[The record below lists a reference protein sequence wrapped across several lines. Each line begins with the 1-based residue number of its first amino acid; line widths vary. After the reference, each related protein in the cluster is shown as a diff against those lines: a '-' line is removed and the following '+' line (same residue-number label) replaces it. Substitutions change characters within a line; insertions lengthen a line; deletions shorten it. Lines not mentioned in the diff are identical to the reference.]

1 VSESERA
8 AARARGSQQADA
20 KAIVHAEPIERVLER
35 CGGDPSRGLTSD
47 EAEKRLAELGRNEL
61 PKQAR
66 PSALSRILAQFA
78 NPIVLTLLVAAV
90 IALVN
95 GASRAEEPLL
105 VRFGDAIAIFLI
117 VLLNAVLGFY
127 QERRAEQALDALEK
141 MQSTQARV
149 MRDEKVISIDAA
161 EVTVGDLLELEA
173 GDAVPADARLLQAI
187 NLAVEE
193 SSLTGES
200 MPAGKDARA
209 ALPPDAPLGD
219 RSTML
224 FLGTS
229 IVRGKGRAIVVATGV
244 HTELGKLSV
253 LIHKAGDRTTP
264 LEDKLA
270 HFGKRIL
277 WACLALS
284 ALLFLRGAIK
294 GDRPLHELLLEA
306 VSLAVAAIP
315 EGLPAIT
322 TITLALGMQRMAKR
336 GAIIRKL
343 AAVETLGA
351 ATVICSDKTG
361 TLTKNEMTVREIFTG
376 GERFDVS
383 GVGYAPDGA
392 ISRHQSSIA
401 GDHIEI
407 YADAPSSPL
416 NKLLATVALCNNAT
430 LSQDAEGKWKI
441 TGDPTEAALLT
452 LATKG
457 GSPKN
462 SVMPGLQVLKE
473 VPFDSDRKRMTVV
486 TLDARGREVVHT
498 KGSADILLPLCST
511 VATAHGV
518 IHLDDEE
525 RARILGE
532 AERMSGEALRVLA
545 VARRDLDRGESDETK
560 EDHHGADLEKRLT
573 FLGLVG
579 MIDPPREGVKEA
591 IRSCAEAQVRA
602 VMITGDH
609 KLTAIAIARELG
621 LWESDLAGGPRASS
635 TGPFLASERGGE
647 PIALS
652 GSELEALSDEEIV
665 ERINRVRVFARVTA
679 EQKLRIVRL
688 FKRAG
693 HIVAMTGD
701 GVNDA
706 PALRE
711 AHIGVAMGKDGTDV
725 ARQAADMVLADDNFA
740 TIVDAVREGRAI
752 WRNIQKFIFFLLSSN
767 AGLLVTVFAA
777 SFLRGLPPLTPLMI
791 LWINLVTNGL
801 PALALGVDPPDPT
814 QMMEAPR
821 KAQSG
826 LLSARDYLAILG
838 VGVWMG
844 GTALACYLWRWQDP
858 DGEVL
863 HHARAIAF
871 SLLALSPLF
880 HAFNCR
886 SPSVSVFAMRP
897 LVSKPLVAAVVL
909 SGAIH
914 LVAVLVPS
922 LRPVF
927 RTYRM
932 SSYEW
937 GVMLLLSA
945 SIIPVIELSK
955 FFQRVFWPTEKPPAP
970 RRDAL

>member
-1 VSESERA
+1 MPQVRGVESRGGELA
-8 AARARGSQQADA
+8 AVPRTASLQAEP
-20 KAIVHAEPIERVLER
+20 KASVHAQPIEHVLER
-35 CGGDPSRGLTSD
+35 CGADPARGLTSE
-47 EAEKRLAELGRNEL
+47 EAKKRLGELGRNEL
-61 PKQAR
+61 PKQPRDGAFKQ
-66 PSALSRILAQFA
+66 ILAQFA

-90 IALVN
+90 IALAN
-95 GASRAEEPLL
+95 GASRHDEPLL

-117 VLLNAVLGFY
+117 VFLNAILGFY

-149 MRDEKVISIDAA
+149 RRDEKLVLIDAA
-161 EVTVGDLLELEA
+161 EVVVGDLIEIEA
-173 GDAVPADARLLQAI
+173 GDAVPADARLLQTI
-187 NLAVEE
+187 DLAVEE

-209 ALPPDAPLGD
+209 ALAHDAPLGD

-224 FLGTS
+224 FVGTS
-229 IVRGKGRAIVVATGV
+229 IVRGKGRAVVVATGV

-253 LIHKAGDRTTP
+253 LIHRAGDHTTP
-264 LEDKLA
+264 LEEKLD

-284 ALLFLRGAIK
+284 ALLFARGAIK
-294 GDRPLHELLLEA
+294 GDRPFHELLLEA

-361 TLTKNEMTVREIFTG
+361 TLTQNEMTVREIFTG
-376 GERFDVS
+376 DERFDVT
-383 GVGYAPDGA
+383 GAGYAPEGDIVHAARGEKVGA
-392 ISRHQSSIA
+392 A
-401 GDHIEI
+401 AE
-407 YADAPSSPL
+407 PL
-416 NKLLATVALCNNAT
+416 SQLLATVALCNNAT
-430 LSQDAEGKWKI
+430 LEQDPSGKWKI

-452 LATKG
+452 LASKG
-457 GSPKN
+457 GVPKE
-462 SVMPGLQVLKE
+462 SVLPGHKVLKE
-473 VPFDSDRKRMTVV
+473 VPFDSDRKRMTIV
-486 TLDARGREVVHT
+486 TLDARGREVIHT
-498 KGSADILLPLCST
+498 KGSADVLLPLCSRM
-511 VATAHGV
+511 ATANGV
-518 IHLDDEE
+518 VPLEDDE
-525 RARILGE
+525 RARILRE
-532 AERMSGEALRVLA
+532 SERMSGEALRVLA
-545 VARRDLDRGESDETK
+545 VAKRDLDKGEGLAPDASGEAR
-560 EDHHGADLEKRLT
+560 EEWHGADLEKRLT

-579 MIDPPREGVKEA
+579 MIDPPRPGVKEA
-591 IRSCAEAQVRA
+591 VRSCAEAQVRA

-609 KLTAIAIARELG
+609 KLTAMAIARELG
-621 LWESDLAGGPRASS
+621 LWDGDALA
-635 TGPFLASERGGE
+635 F
-647 PIALS
+647 S
-652 GSELEALSDEEIV
+652 GSELESMEDDDLLAKLGH
-665 ERINRVRVFARVTA
+665 VRVFARVTA

-693 HIVAMTGD
+693 HVVAMTGD

-777 SFLRGLPPLTPLMI
+777 SFIPRLPPLTPLMI

-814 QMMEAPR
+814 QMMEPPR

-826 LLSARDYLAILG
+826 LLIARDYWGILG
-838 VGVWMG
+838 VGLWMG
-844 GTALACYLWRWQDP
+844 GTALACYLWPWRGYD
-858 DGEVL
+858 ETAVRE
-863 HHARAIAF
+863 HARAIAF

-886 SPSVSVFAMRP
+886 SPSVSVLAMRP

-909 SGAIH
+909 SAAIH
-914 LVAVLVPS
+914 LVAILVPT

-927 RTYRM
+927 RTFHLTG
-932 SSYEW
+932 YEW
-937 GVMLLLSA
+937 EVMLLLSA
-945 SIIPVIELSK
+945 SIVPTIEALK
-955 FFQRVFWPTEKPPAP
+955 FFQRLFSSAGKPPIA
-970 RRDAL
+970 RADAATSG